1 MLLTYET
8 THRCSLTRENIMN
21 RIRNTI
27 IASLALAG
35 TFGIGS
41 TASAAPEYP
50 SDQTLFVQLVDA
62 RSAEPIPGAKVSVY
76 SYVTGET
83 ALTTSDR
90 YGRVKVS
97 SLYGDEFAVKVQN
110 TRWHCG
116 GQLMA
121 NYFDEVEHANLIVNP
136 DDGSSFSAGYL
147 GVAAMTQRSA
157 SGRC

>member
-8 THRCSLTRENIMN
+8 THSCSSTRENTMN
-21 RIRNTI
+21 CIRNTI

-50 SDQTLFVQLVDA
+50 ADQTLFVRLVDA

-83 ALTTSDR
+83 AFTTSDR

-110 TRWHCG
+110 
-116 GQLMA
+116 
-121 NYFDEVEHANLIVNP
+121 
-136 DDGSSFSAGYL
+136 
-147 GVAAMTQRSA
+147 
-157 SGRC
+157 